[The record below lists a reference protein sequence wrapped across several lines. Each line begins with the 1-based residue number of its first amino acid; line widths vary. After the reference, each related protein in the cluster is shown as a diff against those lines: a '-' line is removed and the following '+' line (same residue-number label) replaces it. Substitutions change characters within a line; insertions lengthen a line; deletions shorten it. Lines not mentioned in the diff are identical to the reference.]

1 MRIAP
6 GKGPGP
12 PLLVAADFYF
22 FLNLCFSGSVG
33 LDDHLT
39 DQPLAS
45 ILFASVS
52 LGGGCF
58 ARAYQK
64 IVSDRGPGAFSI
76 DSIEKSP
83 HSPQHFLYFRPL
95 PHGQGSFR
103 PTFFAATI
111 VFGGFNKISRS
122 LISSGSSGS
131 NPIVNFQPFFSNSD
145 ATSFI
150 RFSVCTRTMA
160 GFFSVPNFAAFFP
173 SNIFSISSPLYKCSG
188 IYLSHSFPES
198 FYFIIKSQDN
208 PGN

>member
-1 MRIAP
+1 MKMSHPVRHDQERRHYLEIPAIALEP
-6 GKGPGP
+6 TPVARKRSKTKGRH
-12 PLLVAADFYF
+12 
-22 FLNLCFSGSVG
+22 N
-33 LDDHLT
+33 H
-39 DQPLAS
+39 
-45 ILFASVS
+45 
-52 LGGGCF
+52 
-58 ARAYQK
+58 
-64 IVSDRGPGAFSI
+64 VSDRRHGAFSI

-173 SNIFSISSPLYKCSG
+173 SNIFAISSP
-188 IYLSHSFPES
+188 F
-198 FYFIIKSQDN
+198 
-208 PGN
+208 